1 VRGVASLS
9 VTEEL
14 AGQVARDWLGHGV
27 TLSPLAA
34 MNSSTWMVLAGADR
48 YVLKVAGAG
57 DAPGLQAAAWL
68 NSHGLRTGAPVRTEM
83 VDDRLVALLEYVEGR
98 FLGTDDGDVDLVGET
113 LGRAHSLLV
122 EAPVPDGLDRWP
134 WAWLDPAV
142 IDEPDLRAAAAEAIA
157 EAERIAPTTTHGILH
172 GDPAPEAF
180 LAAADG
186 VALIDWGAACHG
198 PLLFDVAS
206 ARMYAGPRVLAAYAR
221 TGPLGEDGLADAPVF
236 LSFRWAVQACY
247 FAGRRQRGDLTGI
260 DGVEDNDKG
269 LADARRGLLG

>member
-1 VRGVASLS
+1 
-9 VTEEL
+9 
-14 AGQVARDWLGHGV
+14 
-27 TLSPLAA
+27 
-34 MNSSTWMVLAGADR
+34 MNSSTWMVATGPKR
-48 YVLKVAGAG
+48 YVLKIAGAG

-68 NSHGLRTGAPVRTEM
+68 NSHGLRTGRAGPDGDVRRPPRRPAR
-83 VDDRLVALLEYVEGR
+83 VRRGPS
-98 FLGTDDGDVDLVGET
+98 LGTDADDVDLVGET

-122 EAPVPDGLDRWP
+122 GAPVPEDLDRWP

-142 IDEPDLRAAAAEAIA
+142 IDEPDLRAAAARAIA
-157 EAERIAPTTTHGILH
+157 EAERVAPTTTHGILH

-180 LAAADG
+180 LASDEG

-221 TGPLGEDGLADAPVF
+221 TGPLGEDELAEAPVF
-236 LSFRWAVQACY
+236 LAFRWAVQACY
-247 FAGRRQRGDLTGI
+247 FAGRRHRGDLTGI
-260 DGVEDNDKG
+260 DGAEGNEKG